1 MNYLITFGAR
11 CESFETVGPETF
23 ATRSAITRSYW
34 ASGQASFFLN
44 LITRV
49 IRQTNTSSE
58 RKFSVDYEYGC
69 CLSKSGHVLCKSRL
83 KGCMYITGIWFLF
96 SRVN

>member
-1 MNYLITFGAR
+1 MNSLITFGAR

-23 ATRSAITRSYW
+23 ATRSAITRKMMR
-34 ASGQASFFLN
+34 SGIIFFN